1 MLGNKK
7 EKLLPISVYK
17 YYRLL
22 QREDAIPVDVYSW
35 SSKNLHGAIIL
46 GEFIYGW
53 YNTIDKKLLRTVVR
67 YGRVHKDSAYYSHVV
82 NRSRIFL

>member
-22 QREDAIPVDVYSW
+22 RREDAIPVDVYCSI
-35 SSKNLHGAIIL
+35 SKNLYGAILL
-46 GEFIYGW
+46 GNYIYGW
-53 YNTIDKKLLRTVVR
+53 YNTVDRKLMRFVVR